1 MQCRLH
7 NSVVLYLIKSSFC
20 SLAFF
25 HSLVLVE
32 LMVREK
38 KKVTTL
44 VEQNKKGG
52 EVGKV
57 RASRALPR
65 SSRHETQLVPLC
77 WRNSHPPPPSPP
89 VLSFDDVVVS
99 LVPFASDPLVFFFFF
114 ALSRS
119 VCCCFYPF
127 FSHPPI

>member
-32 LMVREK
+32 LMVRGK

-44 VEQNKKGG
+44 VEQNKKGR

-77 WRNSHPPPPSPP
+77 WRNSPPPPPPP